1 VAAFTIP
8 LVALLSAKKRA
19 SPWALMRFHLPFSV
33 AEPDSN
39 VPQAHSPSRASAQH
53 SIGSRTKT
61 YHHETATAP
70 DQMGT
75 KDAPGDFG
83 ARTSE
88 EFGNL
93 TLDNFESFALA
104 NSGACANDSTP
115 QDLTLA
121 SCKSSILAP
130 RPQSG
135 STTGQGL

>member
-1 VAAFTIP
+1 
-8 LVALLSAKKRA
+8 
-19 SPWALMRFHLPFSV
+19 MRRHQLFLAV
-33 AEPDSN
+33 EPDSN
-39 VPQAHSPSRASAQH
+39 VTQTHSPSRAKPKH
-53 SIGSRTKT
+53 SIRFPT
-61 YHHETATAP
+61 ETDHRQTGRVL

-75 KDAPGDFG
+75 KDAPRDFG
-83 ARTSE
+83 GRTSE
-88 EFGNL
+88 ELGNL